1 MKKLVSLKTGLV
13 NRYHWGVWDKG
24 DHVRQETGK
33 EKGKSGA
40 ANISSWYRF
49 HTQASKVK
57 NLSLK
62 VMGQSTRVSLG
73 CF

>member
-1 MKKLVSLKTGLV
+1 MKKLVSLKAGLV
-13 NRYHWGVWDKG
+13 NRYPWGVWDKG

-33 EKGKSGA
+33 EKGKSRA

-49 HTQASKVK
+49 HTLASNVK
-57 NLSLK
+57 NLTLK